1 MRVSSSIWI
10 WIFWIGRMVRICSG
24 MGVPPEQIAE
34 VFCGKDGLYLH
45 QMNGALSALVR
56 EAWAGKDDPEI
67 GALRYLTVRL
77 LHELMTMPAESEP
90 DTYFTRS
97 QIAIVKRRKR

>member
-1 MRVSSSIWI
+1 
-10 WIFWIGRMVRICSG
+10 

-45 QMNGALSALVR
+45 QMNDVLSALVR
-56 EAWAGKDDPEI
+56 DAWAGKDNPEI

-77 LHELMTMPAESEP
+77 LHELMTMQRNYQMAMPQP
-90 DTYFTRS
+90 KRGRS
-97 QIAIVKRRKR
+97 HEQER